1 MADGRLTPS
10 VTAEP
15 HVADPISPFLQ
26 QQGVLL
32 LDGGLAT
39 ELEARGCDLNDPLWS
54 ARMLLEE
61 PDLIRQVHSDYLQAG
76 ADCIVGASYQATVQ
90 GFQERGLGAAEATRL
105 LERSVELAVEARDA
119 FWDEPA
125 NRTGR
130 LRPLVGASV
139 GPYGAY
145 LADGSEYTGRYGL
158 SAAALRAF
166 HQSRWEILARSD
178 ADILACETIP
188 SHEEARVLLALLR
201 ETPGAYAWFSFTCRD
216 GEHLSD
222 GTPLVEMLAALEDEP
237 RIVAVGINCTSP
249 KLAPDLIAVVSG
261 VTAKPIVAY
270 PNSGETYDAVAK
282 RWTGETGAADFGGWS
297 EQWHALGAKLVGG
310 CCRTGPGHIRAM
322 RGQLVR

>member
-1 MADGRLTPS
+1 M
-10 VTAEP
+10 
-15 HVADPISPFLQ
+15 ADPISPFLQ

-54 ARMLLEE
+54 ARVLLED

-76 ADCIVGASYQATVQ
+76 ADCIVGASYQATIQ

-105 LERSVELAVEARDA
+105 LERSVELAVEARDG
-119 FWDEPA
+119 FWEEAA

-145 LADGSEYTGRYGL
+145 LADGSEYTGQYGL
-158 SAAALRAF
+158 STADLRAF
-166 HQSRWEILARSD
+166 HQSRWEILAESD

-188 SHEEARVLLALLR
+188 SCEEAQVLLALLR

-222 GTPLVEMLAALEDEP
+222 GTPLVEMLAALDDEP
-237 RIVAVGINCTSP
+237 RIVAVGMNCTSP
-249 KLAPDLIAVVSG
+249 KLAPDLIAVARG

-270 PNSGETYDAVAK
+270 PNSGETYDAAAK
-282 RWTGETGAADFGGWS
+282 CWIGETSAVDFGRSS
-297 EQWHALGAKLVGG
+297 ERWRALGARLVGG
-310 CCRTGPGHIRAM
+310 CCRTGPGHIRAI
-322 RGQLVR
+322 RGRLVPRA